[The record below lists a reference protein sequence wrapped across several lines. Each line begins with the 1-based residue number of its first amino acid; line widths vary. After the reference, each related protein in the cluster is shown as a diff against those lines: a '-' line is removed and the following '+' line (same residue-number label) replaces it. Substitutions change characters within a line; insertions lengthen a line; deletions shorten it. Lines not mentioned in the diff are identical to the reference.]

1 MPRLLR
7 SQPAT
12 VRADWLGEERID
24 HFITIVVDD
33 QVTKAV
39 GKAGT
44 VTTTED
50 IGNDALTIAGH
61 AFSVGG
67 SGIVSIQIIQNILN
81 VDPGAARSLGVAGG
95 SKAHPEFLRV
105 ELTDRFLT
113 TDLGL
118 VRDKWTKL
126 IPVRDA
132 TGGIDFL
139 PSEPEIG
146 TGEP

>member
-7 SQPAT
+7 SQPAA
-12 VRADWLGEERID
+12 VRADYLGEERVD

-39 GKAGT
+39 GKVGA

-50 IGNDALTIAGH
+50 ISPDALTIAGRS
-61 AFSVGG
+61 FSVGNVG
-67 SGIVSIQIIQNILN
+67 TVSTEIIQNIFN
-81 VDPGAARSLGVAGG
+81 VDPGAAKSVGKAYG
-95 SKAHPEFLRV
+95 SNAHPEFITV
-105 ELTDRFLT
+105 GLTDRFLT

-126 IPVRDA
+126 IPSRD
-132 TGGIDFL
+132 TWGGIDFS

-146 TGEP
+146 VGEG

>member
-7 SQPAT
+7 SQPAV

-24 HFITIVVDD
+24 HFVTIVVDD

-67 SGIVSIQIIQNILN
+67 SGIVSTQIIQNILN
-81 VDPGAARSLGVAGG
+81 VSPGAARSVGAVYG
-95 SKAHPEFLRV
+95 SNAHPEFITV
-105 ELTDRFLT
+105 DVTDRFLC

-126 IPVRDA
+126 IPSRD
-132 TGGIDFL
+132 TWGGIDFS

-146 TGEP
+146 VGEG

>member
-7 SQPAT
+7 SQPAV

-24 HFITIVVDD
+24 HFMTIVIDD
-33 QVTKAV
+33 QNPKAV
-39 GKAGT
+39 GKAGA

-50 IGNDALTIAGH
+50 IGNDALTIAGR
-61 AFSVGG
+61 AFSVGNAG
-67 SGIVSIQIIQNILN
+67 TLSTEIIQNIFN
-81 VDPGAARSLGVAGG
+81 VDPGAASSVGKAYG
-95 SKAHPEFLRV
+95 SDAHPEFITV
-105 ELTDRFLT
+105 DVTDRFLC

-126 IPVRDA
+126 IPSRD
-132 TGGIDFL
+132 TWGGIDFS

-146 TGEP
+146 VGEG